1 MSKLTPQSQDFP
13 KWYQDVVQM
22 ADLAEH
28 SQVKGCMVIKPYG
41 YAIWENIQKDLD
53 ARIKAAGVQNA
64 YFPLFIPQSF
74 LTREANH
81 VEGFAPECATVTHG
95 GGKELAEP
103 LVVRPTSET
112 IIYDTYSRWVQSY
125 RDLPLLINQWANVV
139 RWEMRTR
146 PFLRT
151 TEFLWQEGHT
161 AHASKEEAETE
172 VKRALDMYVDMDREL
187 LALPVLTG
195 KKSEKETFAGAD
207 YTCTTEALAR
217 DGKAI
222 QAGTSHL
229 LGQTFAKAFD
239 IKFQDEKGEVQHV
252 WQTSWGVSTRMV
264 GTIIVC
270 HGDEKGLRLPPR
282 VAPIQVVLVPIFK
295 TDEDKIR
302 ITQELGDLVQ
312 TLEAHGVRVKFDE
325 RDNLSPGWK
334 FNEWEIKGV
343 PIRIEMGPRDLEKS
357 EVVVARR
364 DTSEKNSMPMADLA
378 SAIPDL
384 LEEIQANMLKQA
396 EEFLNSSIHEA
407 DSVEEM
413 KKILDEKGGFVKAA
427 WAGSS
432 DDEKIIQDKTKATIR
447 IISDEPLSK
456 KGTCILTGKET
467 DQLVYFAKA
476 Y

>member
-1 MSKLTPQSQDFP
+1 
-13 KWYQDVVQM
+13 
-22 ADLAEH
+22 
-28 SQVKGCMVIKPYG
+28 
-41 YAIWENIQKDLD
+41 
-53 ARIKAAGVQNA
+53 
-64 YFPLFIPQSF
+64 
-74 LTREANH
+74 
-81 VEGFAPECATVTHG
+81 
-95 GGKELAEP
+95 
-103 LVVRPTSET
+103 
-112 IIYDTYSRWVQSY
+112 
-125 RDLPLLINQWANVV
+125 
-139 RWEMRTR
+139 
-146 PFLRT
+146 
-151 TEFLWQEGHT
+151 
-161 AHASKEEAETE
+161 
-172 VKRALDMYVDMDREL
+172 
-187 LALPVLTG
+187 
-195 KKSEKETFAGAD
+195 
-207 YTCTTEALAR
+207 
-217 DGKAI
+217 
-222 QAGTSHL
+222 
-229 LGQTFAKAFD
+229 
-239 IKFQDEKGEVQHV
+239 
-252 WQTSWGVSTRMV
+252 MV